1 MKFASE
7 LLDQTR
13 TRTELAIMLNYDPD
27 GDVWNE
33 GEVNSL
39 ERLKMAI
46 KFSQKS
52 VGGASRISV
61 NGDPGMEG
69 GKRGARN
76 RGGVGFL
83 MNGGTEKEEG
93 EKRVEENRRVVGNSE
108 RCRLS
113 SASCSY
119 YVKVVTQ

>member
-33 GEVNSL
+33 GDANSL
-39 ERLKMAI
+39 ARLKSAI

-52 VGGASRISV
+52 VGGVGWEV
-61 NGDPGMEG
+61 NRKQG
-69 GKRGARN
+69 RN
-76 RGGVGFL
+76 
-83 MNGGTEKEEG
+83 
-93 EKRVEENRRVVGNSE
+93 
-108 RCRLS
+108 
-113 SASCSY
+113 
-119 YVKVVTQ
+119 